1 MTTPT
6 QSAVRPS
13 DGAKSQDGK
22 ARRRPPR
29 RAPREPR
36 EFDQRILDLSR
47 VTRVTAGG
55 KRMRFRVALV
65 IGDRKGR
72 VGFGVAKGGDVQI
85 SIQKALH
92 QAKKNVMMLPLVN
105 GTFPHRQE
113 GKFKAAEV
121 ILMPAPAGTGLKSGG
136 ATRMLLELGG
146 VSDAVSKVLR
156 GQNQINIAK
165 ATLHGLSRMTIPKG
179 VETDTQ
185 KAATERQQ
193 KRDEAAKKV
202 SKAPAAKRAVKS
214 SENIE

>member
-1 MTTPT
+1 MTEPKTTIQPR
-6 QSAVRPS
+6 V
-13 DGAKSQDGK
+13 GAPRGDTRSQDGK
-22 ARRRPPR
+22 ARRRAPR
-29 RAPREPR
+29 RAPREPK

-55 KRMRFRVALV
+55 KRVRFRVALV

-121 ILMPAPAGTGLKSGG
+121 IIMPAPAGTGLKSGG
-136 ATRMLLELGG
+136 ATRTLLELAG
-146 VSDAVSKVLR
+146 VNDAVTKVLR
-156 GQNQINIAK
+156 GANQINIAK
-165 ATLHGLSRMTIPKG
+165 ATLSALSSMIIPEG
-179 VETDTQ
+179 VETDAQ
-185 KAATERQQ
+185 KAVKDRQQ
-193 KRDEAAKKV
+193 KREEAAKKV
-202 SKAPAAKRAVKS
+202 SKTA
-214 SENIE
+214 